1 MTTREVIEL
10 TTKVLMSNYRRAP
23 VAFREGR
30 GMRLWDLEGKEYLDF
45 VAGIAVDV
53 LGHCHPRHVA
63 AIQRQAS
70 RLIHIS
76 NLYHIAESAELAR
89 LLVELTGIPD
99 GKVVFS
105 NSGAEACEGAIKL
118 ARKGAR
124 ALRGADVFEIIV
136 ASHSFHGRTLGAL
149 SATRNPKYHEGFEP
163 LVPGFVEVP
172 FDNLGAVER
181 AITPRTAAVMMEVVQ
196 GEGGI
201 NPAST
206 EFLQGLRRLC
216 DARKIL
222 LVLDEVQCG
231 FGRTGRWFAYQHAG
245 IIPDIVALAKGLGG
259 GVPIGA
265 LVARPEIAQVFQPG
279 THGTTFGGNPLACTA
294 AIAVIETIQDEKLVA
309 RAAEMGEYLMGR
321 LRDLAKTVPVIRE
334 VRGKGLM
341 VAAEL
346 AGPSEPIVAACLARG
361 LLVNNVQPTALRLV
375 PPLIVTR
382 AEIDEAITILTSVLS
397 QATALWSSGDSGSRA
412 APKVQPAGA
421 AAQTPGASS
430 AEGRPPA
437 AKRTSSP

>member
-1 MTTREVIEL
+1 MTTREVVEL

-63 AIQRQAS
+63 AIQRQAG
-70 RLIHIS
+70 RLIHVS

-89 LLVELTGIPD
+89 LLVEVTGIP
-99 GKVVFS
+99 GGRVVFS

-124 ALRGADVFEIIV
+124 ALRGSDMFEIIV

-149 SATRNPKYHEGFEP
+149 SATMNPKYHEGFQP

-172 FDNLGAVER
+172 FNDLGAVER
-181 AITPRTAAVMMEVVQ
+181 ALTPHTAAVMMEAVQ

-201 NPAST
+201 NPASI

-216 DARKIL
+216 DDRKIL
-222 LVLDEVQCG
+222 MVLDEVQCG

-245 IIPDIVALAKGLGG
+245 VIPDIVALAKGLGG

-279 THGTTFGGNPLACTA
+279 THGTTFGGNPLACAA
-294 AIAVIETIQDEKLVA
+294 AIAVIETIKADNLVA
-309 RAAEMGEYLMGR
+309 RADEMGQYLMGR
-321 LRDLAKTVPVIRE
+321 LRDLAKTFPLIRE

-346 AGPSEPIVAACLARG
+346 AGPSEPLVAACLARG
-361 LLVNNVQPTALRLV
+361 LLVNNVQPTALRFV

-382 AEIDEAITILTSVLS
+382 AEIDEAISILTSVLS
-397 QATALWSSGDSGSRA
+397 EA
-412 APKVQPAGA
+412 APAGTPGALSSAPQAQGA
-421 AAQTPGASS
+421 AARTPATPKASAGA
-430 AEGRPPA
+430 PA
-437 AKRTSSP
+437 AKRSRGR

>member
-10 TTKVLMSNYRRAP
+10 TMKVMMSNYRRAP

-63 AIQRQAS
+63 VIQRQAG
-70 RLIHIS
+70 RLIHVS
-76 NLYHIAESAELAR
+76 NLYHIAESAQLAR

-99 GKVVFS
+99 ARVVFS
-105 NSGAEACEGAIKL
+105 NSGAEAVEGAIKL

-124 ALRGADVFEIIV
+124 TLRGADLYEIIV
-136 ASHSFHGRTLGAL
+136 ASHSFHGRTMGAL

-172 FDNLGAVER
+172 FNDLEAVER
-181 AITPRTAAVMMEVVQ
+181 AITPRTAAVMMEPVQ

-201 NPAST
+201 NPASL

-222 LVLDEVQCG
+222 LILDEVQSG

-245 IIPDIVALAKGLGG
+245 ILPDIVTLAKGLGG

-265 LVARPEIAQVFQPG
+265 LVARPDVAQVFQPG
-279 THGTTFGGNPLACTA
+279 THGTTFGGNPLACAA
-294 AIAVIETIQDEKLVA
+294 AIAVIEAIKEENLVA
-309 RAAEMGEYLMGR
+309 RAAEMGQYLMGR
-321 LRDLAKTVPVIRE
+321 LRDLAATVPAIRE

-341 VAAEL
+341 VAVEL
-346 AGPSEPIVAACLARG
+346 TGPSEPVVAACLARG
-361 LLVNNVQPTALRLV
+361 LLVNNVQPSAVRLV

-382 AEIDEAITILTSVLS
+382 AEIDEAVTILGSVL
-397 QATALWSSGDSGSRA
+397 GG
-412 APKVQPAGA
+412 AGA
-421 AAQTPGASS
+421 AQAAVAPQTQKAAAQNPGGPGADPTSS
-430 AEGRPPA
+430 AERPPA
-437 AKRTSSP
+437 RR